1 VAALVLT
8 VDDGDEAPL
17 PVAAARAASPVSD
30 LLLVAPEGA
39 YTLLAGDAG
48 ARAPRYEIGQAR
60 DRVLAARAGDA
71 DLGPLAANPR
81 HVAGKGGDEGA
92 VQRIA
97 LWVVLAL
104 AVAALGALTLRLSR
118 KEAG

>member
-1 VAALVLT
+1 MLT

-17 PVAAARAASPVSD
+17 PLTAARAASPVAD
-30 LLLVAPEGA
+30 LYLVAPAGE
-39 YTLLAGDAG
+39 YTLLAGDAA
-48 ARAPRYEIGQAR
+48 ARPPRYEITQAR

-71 DLGPLAANPR
+71 DLGALAPNPR
-81 HVAGKGGDEGA
+81 HVPGHAGEAGSA
-92 VQRIA
+92 VERIA

-118 KEAG
+118 RV